1 MKIHFLQ
8 KLQQREEQ
16 NLTRTLQEPLGID
29 FCSNDYLSFAT
40 DVVLQKKI
48 YENLKGVPSG
58 STSSRLI
65 RGHKEEIAELESQL
79 AQWSSREAA
88 IFFPSGYQ
96 ANVAVLSTVLDETT
110 LVFSDEFNHASIVDG
125 IRLSKSEKVIFRHND
140 LEDLEQKLTENKV
153 HKNKIVVVE
162 SLYSM
167 QGDQAPLKALTL
179 LCQKWG
185 AQLIVDEAHA
195 TGVYGAGLVQRQSLE
210 AQVLLTI
217 HCAGK
222 ALGVSGAWVA
232 CDQIL
237 KEYFINFCRP
247 FIYST
252 APSPLIVSALATSL
266 EYWKSVGA
274 ERALLCLE
282 KAAELKRQLS
292 VFLDESML
300 TGVGPILFLR
310 LGESNEAVN
319 WAYYLQGSDLD
330 VRAIRFPTVPQGQAG
345 LRISM
350 HASQSPEDLKKLVR
364 AFKERILAC

>member
-16 NLTRTLQEPLGID
+16 NLTRTLQEPFGID

-40 DVVLQKKI
+40 DVVLQKQVH
-48 YENLKGVPSG
+48 ENLKGVLSG

-65 RGHKEEIAELESQL
+65 RGHHPAMEDLEYHL

-88 IFFPSGYQ
+88 LFFSSGYQ
-96 ANVAVLSTVLDETT
+96 ANVAVLSTVLDEST

-140 LEDLEQKLTENKV
+140 LQDLEQKLADHKT

-167 QGDQAPLKALTL
+167 QGDQAPLKSLAL

-195 TGVYGAGLVQRQSLE
+195 TGIYGAGLVQRQSLE
-210 AQVLLTI
+210 AQVMLTI

-237 KEYFINFCRP
+237 KEYLINFSRP

-252 APSPLIVSALATSL
+252 APSPLIVSALTTSL
-266 EYWKSVGA
+266 QYWQSVGE

-282 KAAELKRQLS
+282 KAADLKQQLS
-292 VFLDESML
+292 VFLNQDIL

-310 LGESNEAVN
+310 LGDSAEAVN
-319 WAYYLQGSDLD
+319 WAHFLQSSQLD
-330 VRAIRFPTVPQGQAG
+330 VRAIRYPTVPQGQAG

-350 HASQSPEDLKKLVR
+350 HASQAPEDIKKMVR
-364 AFKERILAC
+364 AFKERVLAC